1 MKLLNLF
8 LLLFISVFI
17 CASCVKERSLYNGE
31 QGTDNPDDNG
41 NSNNKTYTP
50 YVYNYNTEVAG
61 ATAEIS
67 IELDELIDLDK
78 VEVSIPPLK
87 YNKSWLLLLTQDDC
101 KHAAYSSTWAAI
113 NGKPIAFLDT
123 VAATRDLYY
132 DAKHLYYSDL
142 PPNT

>member
-17 CASCVKERSLYNGE
+17 CASCVKEKNLYNGG

-78 VEVSIPPLK
+78 
-87 YNKSWLLLLTQDDC
+87 LLLL
-101 KHAAYSSTWAAI
+101 
-113 NGKPIAFLDT
+113 
-123 VAATRDLYY
+123 
-132 DAKHLYYSDL
+132 
-142 PPNT
+142 

>member
-17 CASCVKERSLYNGE
+17 CASCVKEKNLYNGG

-41 NSNNKTYTP
+41 NPDNKTYYP
-50 YVYNYNTEVAG
+50 YLYNYKTEVSG

-78 VEVSIPPLK
+78 VAVSIPPLK
-87 YNKSWLLLLTQDDC
+87 YNKS
-101 KHAAYSSTWAAI
+101 
-113 NGKPIAFLDT
+113 
-123 VAATRDLYY
+123 
-132 DAKHLYYSDL
+132 
-142 PPNT
+142 

>member
-8 LLLFISVFI
+8 LLLFISVFT
-17 CASCVKERSLYNGE
+17 CASCVKERSLYNGG

-50 YVYNYNTEVAG
+50 YVYNYNTEVSG

-87 YNKSWLLLLTQDDC
+87 YNK
-101 KHAAYSSTWAAI
+101 
-113 NGKPIAFLDT
+113 
-123 VAATRDLYY
+123 
-132 DAKHLYYSDL
+132 
-142 PPNT
+142 